1 MKLEWMLDMLKEA
14 RESICDKCAERDFC
28 KGVDG
33 HCSGIDGILAVEHYI
48 RKQIEV
54 KK

>member
-14 RESICDKCAERDFC
+14 REFICNECEDRYRCE
-28 KGVDG
+28 GG
-33 HCSGIDGILAVEHYI
+33 NTHCSGIDGILAVEHHI
-48 RKQIEV
+48 KEEV